1 MIKDI
6 SLFCNTCKNPMIRIN
21 IPMINASFWDC
32 ANCTSPIRPIDLE
45 KYNLGYFH
53 SGNNL
58 IPQFPNCLDYMEGF
72 NSKQLELKYKENLL
86 FMDSI

>member
-1 MIKDI
+1 MKLD
-6 SLFCNTCKNPMIRIN
+6 LFCSICTNAMIRIS
-21 IPMINASFWDC
+21 PMPDVIIWDC
-32 ANCTSPIRPIDLE
+32 VNCSEAIRPIDLE

-72 NSKQLELKYKENLL
+72 KSKQLELKYKENLL

>member
-1 MIKDI
+1 MND
-6 SLFCNTCKNPMIRIN
+6 LFCTNCKKYMTRIAPTAD
-21 IPMINASFWDC
+21 IIIWDC
-32 ANCTSPIRPIDLE
+32 VNCSKDVRPIDLE

-72 NSKQLELKYKENLL
+72 NSKKLELKYKENLL